1 MERDKVNIKSK
12 EKKIRKN
19 SLFLKHLSNS
29 VSSPGEFLRIVIA
42 IRNMNYSSVAEKL
55 NTTRAYV
62 WMTCNNKAPISFK
75 AAMNFCKILDIDPFI
90 LGHVIADY
98 NITKLLE
105 DSKGNLK

>member
-1 MERDKVNIKSK
+1 MDVKKNSMEPK

-19 SLFLKHLSNS
+19 SLFLKHLGKS

-42 IRNMNYSSVAEKL
+42 IRNMNYSSVAKKL
-55 NTTRAYV
+55 NSTEAYV
-62 WMTCNNKAPISFK
+62 NMTCNNKAPIGFR

-98 NITKLLE
+98 NIAKLLKE
-105 DSKGNLK
+105 SKDDLE